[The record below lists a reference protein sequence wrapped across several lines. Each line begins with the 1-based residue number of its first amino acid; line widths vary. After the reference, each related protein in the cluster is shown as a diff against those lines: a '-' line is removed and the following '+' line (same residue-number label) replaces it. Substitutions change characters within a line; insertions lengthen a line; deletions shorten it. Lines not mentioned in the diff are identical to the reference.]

1 MHKKNMLIRGKKRAI
16 SVFITGRLQKHW
28 ELVKAYF
35 VAFCVMS
42 CQSMTKRALFLLSTR
57 LQTVGR

>member
-1 MHKKNMLIRGKKRAI
+1 MHKKNMLIREKSAI

-42 CQSMTKRALFLLSTR
+42 CQKMAKRALFLLSTR